1 MGKIEIGIL
10 GGFRGKVGTVVG
22 SFWKGKPVM
31 RAYVYRPQSIGSN
44 AQQLIRTRFGA
55 CGKFAALLTSVL
67 NRGLKNYA
75 NSKKITPDNA
85 FVKLNWSMVT
95 ASIPGTA
102 TIDYT
107 GVQIAKG
114 PLTGVTFDEPG
125 FDNPL
130 EVTVDWTPNTE
141 AEDTDANDL
150 VYIVLYSPDLN
161 ATLQAAGIK
170 RSVGTA
176 ALTVPNSW
184 NGQRVYI
191 WGYTLGAGAKNEG
204 KVSNSAYIGSG
215 NIS

>member
-1 MGKIEIGIL
+1 MGKIQIGIL

-31 RAYVYRPQSIGSN
+31 RAYVYRPQSTGSN
-44 AQQLIRTRFGA
+44 AQELIRTRFGA
-55 CGKFAALLTSVL
+55 IGKLAALFTAI
-67 NRGLKNYA
+67 NTRGLKTYA

-85 FVKLNWSMVT
+85 FVKLNWPMVT
-95 ASIPGTA
+95 ASTPGTA

-107 GVQIAKG
+107 GIEIARG
-114 PLTGVTFDEPG
+114 PLTDVTFGEPG

-141 AEDTDANDL
+141 ADDASADDL
-150 VYIVLYSPDLN
+150 VYIVLYSPDLH
-161 ATLQAAGIK
+161 ATLQAAGIE

-176 ALTVPNSW
+176 AITVPDSW

-191 WGYTLGAGAKNEG
+191 WGYTVGDAAKNKG